1 MWFCSPFSPTPGALA
16 SGPQTAPT
24 SNECCHHPRMSPPGH
39 CPTNIQIPAFF
50 MPLRLMASTSVGPCP
65 NPHLFHLKVLS
76 PDVSAR
82 PHWTRSQ
89 PLLFSLSLSLSPSS
103 RPGPMTHSVH
113 PLPGPLVSCLRLPTP
128 RSCPHPGLA
137 HLPAHTPVLD
147 DPSTH
152 GATEPFRRKALY
164 CLLWCRV
171 CPHLRGPQ
179 PVLLWV
185 LVSLNSRS
193 RPCSCFSNS
202 HPSAFSASAR
212 HLACSSS

>member
-1 MWFCSPFSPTPGALA
+1 MLS
-16 SGPQTAPT
+16 
-24 SNECCHHPRMSPPGH
+24 SPPGH

-50 MPLRLMASTSVGPCP
+50 MPLRLMASTSVGPRP
-65 NPHLFHLKVLS
+65 NPHLFHLEVLS

-82 PHWTRSQ
+82 PHRTRSQ
-89 PLLFSLSLSLSPSS
+89 PLLFPLSLSLSPSS

-113 PLPGPLVSCLRLPTP
+113 PLPGPLISCLRFFP
-128 RSCPHPGLA
+128 

-147 DPSTH
+147 DPLTH
-152 GATEPFRRKALY
+152 RATEPFRRKAPY

-171 CPHLRGPQ
+171 CPRLRGPQ